1 MNGSLDTHFGE
12 NRSLYM
18 AQVVGRDSRYPR
30 YGVTMS

>member
-1 MNGSLDTHFGE
+1 MNGLLDTRFGE

-18 AQVVGRDSRYPR
+18 AQVVGRDIRYPR